1 MISEYLTI
9 EESRTGEIVEK
20 KSRFICTLFH
30 VETEEEAIALIEKTK
45 KQYWDARHNCY
56 AFIVGK
62 NMELKRF
69 SDDGEPSG
77 TAGKPILEVL
87 EGRGLTY
94 TLAIVTRY
102 FGGVLLGTGGL
113 VRAYSDASKTAIEA
127 GEIACM
133 KLMQP
138 YEFVIDYQMVGKI
151 KYSLNEMG
159 IDIAGEEYTDVVTM
173 KIVVPIDICEKVEK
187 NITEITNGKIILDRS
202 LHGVVYLK
210 SKKCN

>member
-1 MISEYLTI
+1 MIPEYLTI
-9 EESRTGEIVEK
+9 EESRVGEIVEK

-56 AFIVGK
+56 AFIIGR
-62 NMELKRF
+62 NAELKRF

-113 VRAYSDASKTAIEA
+113 VRAYSDVVKAAIDA
-127 GEIACM
+127 GEIASM

-138 YEFVIDYQMVGKI
+138 YDFVIDYQMVGKI
-151 KYSLNEMG
+151 KYSLNELG
-159 IDIAGEEYTDVVTM
+159 IDITGEEYTDVVTM
-173 KIVVPIDICEKVEK
+173 KIVVPVDLCEKVEK

-202 LHGVVYLK
+202 LHSVVYLK
-210 SKKCN
+210 SKKM